1 MPARERM
8 SPVDTAWLRMDRP
21 SNLMMIVGVLHL
33 AKPVD
38 ASRLR
43 ATLQRRLVQ
52 RFRRFRQRVVNDWPG
67 WWWEDDPEFDLD
79 HHFVRRALPP
89 PAGRREL
96 QDLVSELAT
105 EKLHPQRP
113 LWRFDLIEDCDGGAA
128 VVTRIHHCIADGIAL
143 VGVMLSLTDLSADAP
158 ADAPDASPSLD
169 EPGEDTDACA
179 APQGSAHLAPDW
191 HTDPWAALLDP
202 LAQATHAALGLG
214 ERFWEESQVTLAQPD
229 RLVALGRHA
238 AGFANELTKLLAMPP
253 DSPTRLKGHTSSHKR
268 VAWCEPISLAEVK
281 AVSKALGCSVN
292 DLLLNAV
299 AGALREYLARRGD
312 PLEEVQLRAMVPV
325 NLRRS
330 ADEGRLGN
338 RFGLVTLL
346 LPLYEA
352 NPFARLQLL
361 RERMLELR
369 GSYQPPLTLMLL
381 GATGLLPKAMQEP
394 FLDVLASKAS
404 AVMTN
409 VPGPTQPL
417 YLAGQPVD
425 QMMFWVPQ
433 SGNIGIGVSILS
445 YNNTVQFSLIADRH
459 FIPDPENVTPLFA
472 AEFEKIVT
480 GTLLH
485 DWVTPL
491 EAQAFESRL
500 ERELAPPPV
509 VQPDRS
515 SSPPRSRT
523 SPIPSPIPSPAPSAA
538 ARRAPRRKR
547 PT

>member
-33 AKPVD
+33 DKPVD

-52 RFRRFRQRVVNDWPG
+52 RFRRFRQRVVNDWSG

-89 PAGRREL
+89 PAGPREL

-158 ADAPDASPSLD
+158 ADVLDAPTKLD
-169 EPGEDTDACA
+169 EPGEDADADA
-179 APQGSAHLAPDW
+179 DANADPRGSAHPAPDW

-202 LAQATHAALGLG
+202 LAQATHAAMGLG

-238 AGFANELTKLLAMPP
+238 AGFANELARLLAMPP
-253 DSPTRLKGHTSSHKR
+253 DSPTRLKGRTSSHKR
-268 VAWCEPISLAEVK
+268 VAWCEPIPLAEVK

-330 ADEGRLGN
+330 DDEGRLGN

-381 GATGLLPKAMQEP
+381 GATGLLPKTLQEP

-417 YLAGQPVD
+417 YLAGQLLD

-472 AEFEKIVT
+472 AEFEKVVT

-500 ERELAPPPV
+500 ERELGP
-509 VQPDRS
+509 
-515 SSPPRSRT
+515 
-523 SPIPSPIPSPAPSAA
+523 PSAA

-547 PT
+547 ST